1 MNRRTFVILA
11 AGGTAAWPLAASAQ
25 QPGNEFRVGVLNA
38 GAEASNPALDA
49 VSREAF
55 EKLDWFEGKNIT
67 FERRYAANHPD
78 RLPELAAELVRLK
91 VDLIMAGGTL
101 APLAAKRATT
111 TIPIVMT
118 TAGDPVGSG
127 LVSNLARP
135 EANVTGLS
143 FMSPDLAGK
152 RLQLLEEVVPRL
164 ARVAVLWDAANPYPA
179 VAFKE
184 TQRAA
189 KILGIEV
196 QSLEVRGPD
205 DFAGAFEAMKR
216 QQPDALFSIGDPLI
230 SDFRKQIVDFAS
242 TQRLPAM
249 YPLKEYTEAGGLM
262 SYGASISDLVRRAAG
277 YVDKILKGAKPGDL
291 PVEQPT
297 RFELVINLKT
307 AKALGLTIPPSVLGL
322 ADEVIE

>member
-1 MNRRTFVILA
+1 VNRRTFVLLLA
-11 AGGTAAWPLAASAQ
+11 GATAARPLATSAEQ
-25 QPGNEFRVGVLNA
+25 SGKVFRVGVLSA
-38 GAEASNPALDA
+38 GTGTPKSLAD

-55 EKLDWFEGKNIT
+55 EKLGWFEGKNIT
-67 FERRYAANHPD
+67 FERRYAENHPD
-78 RLPELAAELVRLK
+78 RLPELAAELVGLR

-143 FMSPDLAGK
+143 FMSPDLEGK
-152 RLQLLEEVVPRL
+152 RLQLLKEVVPQ
-164 ARVAVLWDAANPYPA
+164 VAHAAVIWDAANPYPA
-179 VAFKE
+179 RAFKE

-189 KILGIEV
+189 QTLGIEV
-196 QSLEVRGPD
+196 QSLEVREPD
-205 DFAGAFEAMKR
+205 DFAGAFEAAKR
-216 QQPDALFSIGDPLI
+216 QQPDALFAIGDPLI

-249 YPLKEYTEAGGLM
+249 YPLREYVEAGGLM

-277 YVDKILKGAKPGDL
+277 YVDKILKGTKPEDL

-297 RFELVINLKT
+297 KFELVINLKT
-307 AKALGLTIPPSVLGL
+307 ANTLGLTIPPSVLGL

>member
-1 MNRRTFVILA
+1 VNRRSFVLLLA
-11 AGGTAAWPLAASAQ
+11 ATAARPLAVSAQ
-25 QPGNEFRVGVLNA
+25 QSGKVFRVGVLNA
-38 GAEASNPALDA
+38 GIGTPKPLAD
-49 VSREAF
+49 VSRDAF
-55 EKLDWFEGKNIT
+55 EKLGWFEGKNIS
-67 FERRYAANHPD
+67 FERRYAENHPD
-78 RLPELAAELVRLK
+78 RLADLAAELVRLK

-152 RLQLLEEVVPRL
+152 RLQLLKEVVPRI
-164 ARVAVLWDAANPYPA
+164 ARVAVLRDAANPYPA
-179 VAFKE
+179 REFKE
-184 TQRAA
+184 TERVAQT
-189 KILGIEV
+189 LGIEV

-205 DFAGAFEAMKR
+205 DFAGAFEAAKR
-216 QQPDALFSIGDPLI
+216 QQPDALFAIGDPLI
-230 SDFRKQIVDFAS
+230 SDFRKQIVDFAAA
-242 TQRLPAM
+242 QRLPAA
-249 YPLKEYTEAGGLM
+249 YSLKEYVETGGLM

-277 YVDKILKGAKPGDL
+277 YVDKILRGAKPEDL

-297 RFELVINLKT
+297 KFELVINLKT
-307 AKALGLTIPPSVLGL
+307 AKTLGLTISPSVLGL

>member
-1 MNRRTFVILA
+1 MNRRSFVLLLTGA
-11 AGGTAAWPLAASAQ
+11 TAARPLAASAQ
-25 QPGNEFRVGVLNA
+25 QSGKVFRVGVLNA
-38 GAEASNPALDA
+38 GTGTPKPLAD

-55 EKLDWFEGKNIT
+55 EKLGWFEGKNIT
-67 FERRYAANHPD
+67 FERRYAENHPD
-78 RLPELAAELVRLK
+78 RLPDLAAELVGLK

-101 APLAAKRATT
+101 APLAVKRATT

-143 FMSPDLAGK
+143 FMSPDLDGK
-152 RLQLLEEVVPRL
+152 RLQLLKEVVPQA

-179 VAFKE
+179 RAFKE

-189 KILGIEV
+189 QTLGIEL
-196 QSLEVRGPD
+196 QSLEVRGPE
-205 DFAGAFEAMKR
+205 DFASAFDAMKR
-216 QQPDALFSIGDPLI
+216 QQPDALFAIGDPLI
-230 SDFRKQIVDFAS
+230 SDSRRQIVDFAS
-242 TQRLPAM
+242 AQRLPAM
-249 YPLKEYTEAGGLM
+249 YPLREYVEAGGLM

-277 YVDKILKGAKPGDL
+277 YVDKILKGTKPEDL

-297 RFELVINLKT
+297 KFELVINLKT
-307 AKALGLTIPPSVLGL
+307 ANTLGLTIPPSVLGL

>member
-1 MNRRTFVILA
+1 MNRRTLVFLLA
-11 AGGTAAWPLAASAQ
+11 ATAARPFAVSAQ
-25 QPGNEFRVGVLNA
+25 QSGKVFRVGVLNA
-38 GAEASNPALDA
+38 GTGTSKPLAD

-55 EKLDWFEGKNIT
+55 EKLGWFEGKNIS
-67 FERRYAANHPD
+67 FVRRYAENHPD
-78 RLPELAAELVRLK
+78 RLPELAAELVGLK

-135 EANVTGLS
+135 EANITGLS

-152 RLQLLEEVVPRL
+152 RLQLLEEVVPRI

-179 VAFKE
+179 REFKE

-189 KILGIEV
+189 QTLGIEV
-196 QSLEVRGPD
+196 QSLEVREPD
-205 DFAGAFEAMKR
+205 DFAGAFDAMKR
-216 QQPDALFSIGDPLI
+216 QQPDALFAIGDPLI
-230 SDFRKQIVDFAS
+230 SDFRRQIVDFAS
-242 TQRLPAM
+242 AQRLPAA
-249 YPLKEYTEAGGLM
+249 YSLREYVEAGGLM

-277 YVDKILKGAKPGDL
+277 YVDKILQGAKPEDL

-297 RFELVINLKT
+297 KFELVINLKA
-307 AKALGLTIPPSVLGL
+307 AKALGLTIPPLL
-322 ADEVIE
+322 LARADEVVE

>member
-1 MNRRTFVILA
+1 MNRRTFVLLLA
-11 AGGTAAWPLAASAQ
+11 GATAARPLAVSARQ
-25 QPGNEFRVGVLNA
+25 SGKVFRVGVLNA
-38 GAEASNPALDA
+38 GIGTPKPLAD
-49 VSREAF
+49 VSRDAF
-55 EKLDWFEGKNIT
+55 EKLGWFEGKNIS
-67 FERRYAANHPD
+67 FERRYAENHPD
-78 RLPELAAELVRLK
+78 RLADLAAELVRLK

-152 RLQLLEEVVPRL
+152 RLQLLKEVVPRI
-164 ARVAVLWDAANPYPA
+164 ARVAVLRDAANPYPA
-179 VAFKE
+179 REFKE

-189 KILGIEV
+189 QTLGIEV
-196 QSLEVRGPD
+196 QSLEVREPD
-205 DFAGAFEAMKR
+205 DFAGAFDAMKR
-216 QQPDALFSIGDPLI
+216 QQPDALFAIGDPLI
-230 SDFRKQIVDFAS
+230 SDLRRQIVDFAS
-242 TQRLPAM
+242 AQRLPAA
-249 YPLKEYTEAGGLM
+249 YSLREYVEAGGLM

-277 YVDKILKGAKPGDL
+277 YVDKILQGAKPEGL

-297 RFELVINLKT
+297 KFELVINLKA
-307 AKALGLTIPPSVLGL
+307 AKALGLTIPPLL
-322 ADEVIE
+322 LARADEVVE

>member
-1 MNRRTFVILA
+1 MNRRTLVFLLA
-11 AGGTAAWPLAASAQ
+11 ATAARPFAVSAQ
-25 QPGNEFRVGVLNA
+25 QSGKVFRVGVLNA
-38 GAEASNPALDA
+38 GTGTSKPLAD

-55 EKLDWFEGKNIT
+55 EKLGWFEGKNIS
-67 FERRYAANHPD
+67 FVRRYAENHPD
-78 RLPELAAELVRLK
+78 RLPELAAELVGLK

-152 RLQLLEEVVPRL
+152 RLQLLKEVVPRI
-164 ARVAVLWDAANPYPA
+164 ASAAVLWDAANPYPA
-179 VAFKE
+179 REFKE
-184 TQRAA
+184 TERAA
-189 KILGIEV
+189 QTMGIEV

-205 DFAGAFEAMKR
+205 DFAGAFEAAKR
-216 QQPDALFSIGDPLI
+216 QQPDALLAIGDPLI
-230 SDFRKQIVDFAS
+230 SDFRRQIIDFAS
-242 TQRLPAM
+242 AQRLPAA
-249 YPLKEYTEAGGLM
+249 YSRREYVEAGGLM

-277 YVDKILKGAKPGDL
+277 YVDKILRGAKPEDL

-297 RFELVINLKT
+297 KFELVINLKT
-307 AKALGLTIPPSVLGL
+307 AKTLGLTISPSVLGL